1 MRTYRELFRVTEFR
15 PLFLASTA
23 QVAASTVNGLALGT
37 LVYSATKSPLLAAL
51 SLFGHAFAHVIGAT
65 TLLAVADRVPPR
77 AALVC
82 LKLFLCAGSL
92 TMALPGMP
100 IWALFVVIGL
110 MGLAGSVG
118 HGARWGLLGEIL
130 PDGGYLLGRSVLNM
144 SVGAMQITGFAL
156 GGVLLTV
163 VAPRQVLLIGA
174 SLHLAAALVARF
186 GLSRRAPRA
195 VDRASVRRTWQVN
208 AGLWAVPARRY
219 VYLAL
224 WLPNGL
230 VVGCEALFIP
240 YAPGSAGVLFVAGA
254 LGMLAGDTVVGRF
267 VPARWRPRLV
277 TPLQLSL
284 GLPYLLFALPVPL
297 PLAALAVA
305 VASAGFGAG
314 VLLQQRLVDLTPP
327 QMRGQALG
335 LHSSGMLTMQA
346 VAATLAGTIAQY
358 LPVGAAMAVM
368 AVLSLTVTL
377 LLRPGLRT
385 PAETRLPEPVTPAAG
400 NG

>member
-15 PLFLASTA
+15 PLFLATTA

-37 LVYSATKSPLLAAL
+37 LVYSATRSPLLAAL
-51 SLFGHAFAHVIGAT
+51 SLFGHSFAQVIGAA
-65 TLLAVADRVPPR
+65 TLLSVADRVPPR
-77 AALVC
+77 AALVS
-82 LKLFLCAGSL
+82 LKLLLCAGSL
-92 TMALPGMP
+92 VMALPGLP
-100 IWALFVVIGL
+100 IWGIFVVIGV
-110 MGLAGSVG
+110 MGLAGSMGGGV
-118 HGARWGLLGEIL
+118 RWGLLGEIL
-130 PDGGYLLGRSVLNM
+130 PDGGYLLGRSVMNM

-156 GGVLLTV
+156 GGLLLTF
-163 VAPRQVLLIGA
+163 VAPRQVLLVGA
-174 SLHLAAALVARF
+174 GLHLGAALVARF
-186 GLSRRAPRA
+186 GLSRRPPRA

-208 AGLWAVPARRY
+208 AQLWAATPRRY

-240 YAPGSAGVLFVAGA
+240 YAPEAAGVLFVAGA
-254 LGMLAGDTVVGRF
+254 LGMLTGDTVVGRF
-267 VPARWRPRLV
+267 VPARWRQRLV

-297 PLAALAVA
+297 PLAAIAVA

-358 LPVGAAMAVM
+358 LPAGAAMAVM
-368 AVLSLTVTL
+368 AVLSLLVTL

-385 PAETRLPEPVTPAAG
+385 PVAARTPEPVAADSG
-400 NG
+400 HR